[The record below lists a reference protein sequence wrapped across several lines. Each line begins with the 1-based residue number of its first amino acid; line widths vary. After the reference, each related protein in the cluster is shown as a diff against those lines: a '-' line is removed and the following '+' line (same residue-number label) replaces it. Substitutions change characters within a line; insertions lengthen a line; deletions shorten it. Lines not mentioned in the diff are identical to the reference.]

1 MYKMYKIIHKKCSK
15 YIKLHKNK
23 KIIKITI
30 FTYLA
35 DTVTSCYTEFTAKS

>member
-1 MYKMYKIIHKKCSK
+1 MYKMYKIIHKK
-15 YIKLHKNK
+15 LHKNK
-23 KIIKITI
+23 KTIKITI